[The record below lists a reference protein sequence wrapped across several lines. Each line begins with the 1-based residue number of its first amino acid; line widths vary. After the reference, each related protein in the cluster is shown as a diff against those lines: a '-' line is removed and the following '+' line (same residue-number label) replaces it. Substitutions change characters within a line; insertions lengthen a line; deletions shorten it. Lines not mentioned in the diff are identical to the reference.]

1 MNPVRDTNSKP
12 GLPVVLPVKV
22 LVNTE
27 IFDFVSV
34 YGGKGV
40 VDVA

>member
-1 MNPVRDTNSKP
+1 MGRPDTQAI
-12 GLPVVLPVKV
+12 LPVKV